1 MVQHGF
7 SNPAIAAK
15 LGVSV
20 DAIKYHV
27 GNILAKTGAGSREIL
42 KQQVHVPA
50 NSGLNTRPQETTMT
64 TSSPMGRIGQISR
77 TVSNLEASKNWY
89 ELVLEL
95 PHLYT
100 FGTLSFFDCNGT
112 RLMLTQ
118 EGALHADESILYFK
132 VDDILG
138 TCDRLQQ
145 KGVTF
150 THAPHRIHTH
160 ADGTEEWMAFFSDP
174 DGRPLALMAQVKPNP

>member
-1 MVQHGF
+1 
-7 SNPAIAAK
+7 
-15 LGVSV
+15 
-20 DAIKYHV
+20 
-27 GNILAKTGAGSREIL
+27 
-42 KQQVHVPA
+42 
-50 NSGLNTRPQETTMT
+50 MT
-64 TSSPMGRIGQISR
+64 TSSPTGRIGQISR
-77 TVSNLEASKNWY
+77 TVSSIEASKNWY

-118 EGALHADESILYFK
+118 EGTTHADESILYFK

-145 KGVTF
+145 KGVKF

-160 ADGTEEWMAFFSDP
+160 ADGTEEWMAFFNDP
-174 DGRPLALMAQVKPNP
+174 DGRPLALMAQVKPNA